1 MVGLRVVH
9 HDVRVGAGCQHALA
23 GIQAVQ
29 LGGILRQHAA
39 HGTQTDL
46 LFGHSEGVDQLAS
59 RLHAGDTAGNG
70 GEVVPPGQLLRRGEG
85 AVVGG
90 HGLHLAPAD
99 GAPQGVAVRLLA
111 DGGRADVL
119 GRLKPVLVVVHA
131 VVQQQILGARLHEH
145 LLAAPAGV
153 GDLVQRFDVGGVDD
167 DHGDVHLLG
176 DAQQASHG
184 LGLHD
189 VRPRLRMAVH
199 AVLARGLLLRD
210 QRVDDTGILAVY
222 AADAALFLQL
232 LQRLVHGLVA
242 DHHGRVGHVH
252 LEGGDALGVHVV
264 YLTFDRLVPVVDGHV
279 EAVVTGALAVRL
291 LVPQTQTVVERLA
304 LVGAGKVNDGGGA
317 AVERGAGAAGEIIR
331 RGGVAHVQIKVGVRV
346 DKAGEQ
352 QHPGHIHYLRTDGRD
367 VAADVQYL
375 LALHQNIRPAG
386 PLAGDNGTALEQ
398 QSHHKTSSFE

>member
-1 MVGLRVVH
+1 
-9 HDVRVGAGCQHALA
+9 
-23 GIQAVQ
+23 
-29 LGGILRQHAA
+29 
-39 HGTQTDL
+39 
-46 LFGHSEGVDQLAS
+46 
-59 RLHAGDTAGNG
+59 
-70 GEVVPPGQLLRRGEG
+70 
-85 AVVGG
+85 
-90 HGLHLAPAD
+90 
-99 GAPQGVAVRLLA
+99 
-111 DGGRADVL
+111 
-119 GRLKPVLVVVHA
+119 
-131 VVQQQILGARLHEH
+131 
-145 LLAAPAGV
+145 
-153 GDLVQRFDVGGVDD
+153 
-167 DHGDVHLLG
+167 
-176 DAQQASHG
+176 
-184 LGLHD
+184 
-189 VRPRLRMAVH
+189 MAVH

-210 QRVDDTGILAVY
+210 QRVDDPGILAVY
-222 AADAALFLQL
+222 AADTALFLQL

-242 DHHGRVGHVH
+242 DHHGRVGHVY

-264 YLTFDRLVPVVDGHV
+264 YLAFDRLVPVVDGHV

-352 QHPGHIHYLRTDGRD
+352 QHPGHIHHLRTDGRN

-398 QSHHKTSSFE
+398 QSHHKTSSFAYFTID